1 MGSCYHIMYK
11 YRHTSFRTLHW
22 LLSIVLM
29 FMPLASCLVDV
40 GRQEARSMNIRTMN
54 FSLPHTNIS
63 VKGTMFVLVGVRLIC
78 PNSENFLWIDQIDHN

>member
-1 MGSCYHIMYK
+1 MGSCYHIMDI

-63 VKGTMFVLVGVRLIC
+63 VKGTMFVLVGVGLIC
-78 PNSENFLWIDQIDHN
+78 LNSKKLPLD